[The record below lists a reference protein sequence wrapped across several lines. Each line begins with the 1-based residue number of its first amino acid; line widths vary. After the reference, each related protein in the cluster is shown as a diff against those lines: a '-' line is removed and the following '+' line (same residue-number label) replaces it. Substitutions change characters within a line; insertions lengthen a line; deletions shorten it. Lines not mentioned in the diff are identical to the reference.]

1 MATHK
6 IPNEYGQIRQLNL
19 SDTSGELVASKNI
32 DLKTKEGKLKLA
44 KPFIRVREGEFATH
58 GDDVEAFLLAFDDAW
73 YLTDEGLYRSTASN
87 YRTWNR
93 FTDDITAGEDLEFFD
108 GQMVWVDGT
117 DMNAWNG
124 DTPFGSN
131 DSPDW
136 WTDRGNPALISNAI
150 TVTAP
155 HILKVSRIG
164 AETLLVTDGTNVH
177 SYTGGIGSGAVLSS
191 TVDLGSNFTSCCIA
205 PAIRTNYIGTFTET
219 AEEARVFEWDGA
231 STNYTQ
237 SYPVGAK
244 CVLAI
249 ETYQDT
255 PVIVTERGEIKMFNN
270 AGFTTIAKFPFT
282 DSMNIDESTF
292 TGFIEPQNVSRPIH
306 PKGIKV
312 VGDFIYIYVNFV
324 NALTGSL
331 IDEKTPS
338 GLWVLDMKTYSLSHI
353 GSQDNESIFKSST
366 PIMVIND
373 PNTRIFLA
381 GSKENG
387 GTYPEGIWIE
397 DLDSTSTNTGYFVTK
412 EYESN
417 SVQDTYDE
425 IIVKALLGQD
435 DEIVVKYRMRNDVLL
450 PIIAERVT
458 WLDEYTF
465 NTTVNLSHLETRFNA
480 SEENRDEVEIFLG
493 QGAGN
498 LAHITNITSSATVY
512 SVTIDTPLGAE
523 AEMSDVIVDNWS
535 LVPKEMTQTDG
546 EYLRFGIGKTG
557 TWAQFKVGIS
567 GKAGYPE
574 VRQFLVKTNN
584 KEGL

>member
-1 MATHK
+1 
-6 IPNEYGQIRQLNL
+6 
-19 SDTSGELVASKNI
+19 
-32 DLKTKEGKLKLA
+32 
-44 KPFIRVREGEFATH
+44 
-58 GDDVEAFLLAFDDAW
+58 
-73 YLTDEGLYRSTASN
+73 
-87 YRTWNR
+87 
-93 FTDDITAGEDLEFFD
+93 
-108 GQMVWVDGT
+108 
-117 DMNAWNG
+117 
-124 DTPFGSN
+124 
-131 DSPDW
+131 
-136 WTDRGNPALISNAI
+136 
-150 TVTAP
+150 
-155 HILKVSRIG
+155 
-164 AETLLVTDGTNVH
+164 
-177 SYTGGIGSGAVLSS
+177 
-191 TVDLGSNFTSCCIA
+191 
-205 PAIRTNYIGTFTET
+205 
-219 AEEARVFEWDGA
+219 
-231 STNYTQ
+231 
-237 SYPVGAK
+237 
-244 CVLAI
+244 
-249 ETYQDT
+249 
-255 PVIVTERGEIKMFNN
+255 
-270 AGFTTIAKFPFT
+270 
-282 DSMNIDESTF
+282 MNIAENTY

-312 VGDFIYIYVNFV
+312 AGDFMYIYANFV

-331 IDEKTPS
+331 IDENTPS

-353 GSQDNESIFKSST
+353 GSQDNESIFRRST

-387 GTYPEGIWIE
+387 GDYPEGIWIE
-397 DLDSTSTNTGYFVTK
+397 DLDEDSTNSGYFVTK

-417 SVQDTYDE
+417 SVQDTYE
-425 IIVKALLGQD
+425 EVIVKALLGQD

-458 WLDEYTF
+458 WLDEYTC
-465 NTTVNLSHLETRFNA
+465 NTTQDLSYLETRFNA

-512 SVTIDTPLGAE
+512 SVTIDKALGVAG
-523 AEMSDVIVDNWS
+523 EMSDVIVDNWS
-535 LVPKEMTQTDG
+535 LVPKEMTKTDG